1 MIYFTFTEADN
12 RYIFLK
18 IDYIDGK
25 PNKDDLKIMREL
37 MDHINLVDPICYL
50 PTYKGRPPFTH
61 DFLFE
66 YTQPGG
72 SKIWYCPIG
81 LWQVIYIFLKEKNYP
96 FTGLIE
102 NKDIFKQKL
111 KHTFEE
117 FKDIVDSWG
126 LKYKPRPYQYECAYK
141 ILQYKQSVSQLATRA
156 GKTLLSYIIFRYALE
171 YLNAHKILMIVPSIQ
186 LVKQGYDDFYEYA
199 EFFKTECL
207 WAGGK
212 LVASSNLTIGTFQT
226 LIKFLDKK
234 SKKFNPSF
242 FEDFDIVCVDETHR
256 ATAEQ
261 IRRIITQPFMKN
273 VKIAFGITG
282 TLPKPKTIP
291 YYCLH
296 SLLGPKIQ
304 EIRPKELMDAGF
316 ISKVHIKQ
324 LRLNYKDKD
333 KLNDIT
339 IRCLEYA
346 LSEYVFE
353 DDPNHKNK
361 KKKVELDNPE
371 FLIRYKKE
379 LPYGIVVM
387 KNSMLQGNISKE
399 QYINTLVKTLKGND
413 TSNMLFVERMITHF
427 MNERVEYLCNNILP
441 KCDNNT
447 LILAHHT
454 EYINYIVEIIKKRFP
469 NKHIDVITGRVSAKR
484 RDQIKQMLKDNK
496 DCILIA
502 SYGCIGTGITLSD
515 LCYGVL
521 FESFKSEIINMQ
533 SIGRGLGLSDMKEK
547 YILYDMID
555 IYPTKKLYLQG
566 REKVKIYEEEKYPY
580 EIINISL

>member
-1 MIYFTFTEADN
+1 
-12 RYIFLK
+12 
-18 IDYIDGK
+18 
-25 PNKDDLKIMREL
+25 
-37 MDHINLVDPICYL
+37 
-50 PTYKGRPPFTH
+50 
-61 DFLFE
+61 
-66 YTQPGG
+66 
-72 SKIWYCPIG
+72 
-81 LWQVIYIFLKEKNYP
+81 
-96 FTGLIE
+96 
-102 NKDIFKQKL
+102 
-111 KHTFEE
+111 
-117 FKDIVDSWG
+117 
-126 LKYKPRPYQYECAYK
+126 
-141 ILQYKQSVSQLATRA
+141 
-156 GKTLLSYIIFRYALE
+156 
-171 YLNAHKILMIVPSIQ
+171 MIVPSIQ
-186 LVKQGYDDFYEYA
+186 LVKQGYDDFCEYA

-212 LVASSNLTIGTFQT
+212 LVESSNLTIGTFQT

-261 IRRIITQPFMKN
+261 IRRIITQPFMKD

-304 EIRPKELMDAGF
+304 EIRPKELMDAGY

-324 LRLNYKDKD
+324 LRLNYKNKD

-339 IRCLEYA
+339 IKCLEYA
-346 LSEYVFE
+346 LGEYIFE
-353 DDPNHKNK
+353 DDPKNK
-361 KKKVELDNPE
+361 NRKKKIELDNPE

-379 LPYGIVVM
+379 IPYGVEVM
-387 KNSMLQGNISKE
+387 KNALTQGNISKE

-427 MNERVEYLCNNILP
+427 MSERVDYLCDNILP

-454 EYINYIVEIIKKRFP
+454 EYINYIVEIIKQKFP
-469 NKHIDVITGRVSAKR
+469 NRHIDVITGRVSAKR

-533 SIGRGLGLSDMKEK
+533 SIGRGLGLSDMKEE
-547 YILYDMID
+547 YTLYDMID